1 MYYNQLTIE
10 PFLMK
15 HHRNFIIQLS
25 LCLVLTIVVILLL
38 NTQPIYHTHQF
49 LSWLS
54 LFFFVGISI
63 VAYIFGLRSAHSHN
77 KNDFINLIIILIAAK
92 MLICLFTVWLYQIF
106 VEPES
111 KLFVIPFFIIYLIFT
126 SFEMYILT
134 RLGNRG
140 EI

>member
-1 MYYNQLTIE
+1 MNT
-10 PFLMK
+10 
-15 HHRNFIIQLS
+15 HRNFIIQLS
-25 LCLVLTIVVILLL
+25 LCLVLTIVVILLM
-38 NTQPIYHTHQF
+38 NTQSVFSNHQF
-49 LSWLS
+49 LSWFS
-54 LFFFVGISI
+54 AVIFVGISI
-63 VAYIFGLRSAHSHN
+63 AAYIFGLKSANSRN

-126 SFEMYILT
+126 SFEMYMLI

-140 EI
+140 VL